1 MNKKLENY
9 LYKTYPDILGD
20 VYIGCGDGWFLI
32 IDALCSQLQGFYV
45 SAILGKDKTCPKAVQ
60 IKEKFGTL
68 RFYLDPLEG
77 ERTYYEACYAAVNM
91 AERLSRSTCESCGRP
106 SYPSGEFRIKNFCP
120 WCQSDARETFREEW
134 IRECENY
141 IEAKTKDEEFN

>member
-1 MNKKLENY
+1 MKEQLTNY
-9 LYKTYPDILGD
+9 LRETYPDILGD
-20 VYIGCGDGWFLI
+20 VYFECGDGWFLI

-45 SAILGKDKTCPKAVQ
+45 SAILGKDKSPPKACQ

-68 RFYLDPLEG
+68 RFYLDPIEG
-77 ERTYYEACYAAVNM
+77 EKTYYEVCYAAVNM

-120 WCQSDARETFREEW
+120 WCQSDARETFNEEFV
-134 IRECENY
+134 RECENY
-141 IEAKTKDEEFN
+141 IEAKKKDGDFN

>member
-45 SAILGKDKTCPKAVQ
+45 SAILGKDKSPPKACQ

-68 RFYLDPLEG
+68 RFYLDPIEG
-77 ERTYYEACYAAVNM
+77 EKSYYEVCYAAVNM
-91 AERLSRSTCESCGRP
+91 AERLSRSTCECCGRP

-120 WCQSDARETFREEW
+120 WCQSDGWETFRDEFV
-134 IRECENY
+134 RECENY
-141 IEAKTKDEEFN
+141 IEAKTKDEDFD